1 MSKLLALTLAVL
13 AFMPPLIDE
22 PVITTDLG
30 TLHLPEGSVVFY
42 RTFDMIAALDPNG
55 YYFVVKYRSVEV
67 APGIWSPPVLQ
78 VIYVDAEDS
87 IAPGFEEWLP

>member
-42 RTFDMIAALDPNG
+42 RTFDMVAALDPNG
-55 YYFVVKYRSVEV
+55 YYFVVKYRSVDV
-67 APGIWSPPVLQ
+67 GGVQSPRVLQ
-78 VIYVDAEDS
+78 IIYVDAEDS